1 MQSSSVLLDGV
12 YGLLKV
18 TAKRLH
24 DILFLLH
31 IQTLMV
37 ATFLKRPASLSFN
50 DSPVH
55 FIIHVTT
62 NLVSTGTK
70 NVNQCLLIRSSTLKI
85 IKRTKVKT
93 LTLIVL
99 CIQRDKISIHV

>member
-12 YGLLKV
+12 YGLFKV
-18 TAKRLH
+18 TAKHLH
-24 DILFLLH
+24 GILFLLH

-70 NVNQCLLIRSSTLKI
+70 NVNQCLLICSSTLKNNKENKGQNI
-85 IKRTKVKT
+85 STDCMVHTKG
-93 LTLIVL
+93 
-99 CIQRDKISIHV
+99 

>member
-18 TAKRLH
+18 TAKHLH

-55 FIIHVTT
+55 FIIHVTI

-70 NVNQCLLIRSSTLKI
+70 NVNQCLLICSSTLKNNKENKGQNI
-85 IKRTKVKT
+85 NTDCIVHTKG
-93 LTLIVL
+93 
-99 CIQRDKISIHV
+99 

>member
-1 MQSSSVLLDGV
+1 MQSCSVLLVGV
-12 YGLLKV
+12 YGLSKV
-18 TAKRLH
+18 TAKHLH
-24 DILFLLH
+24 DILFLPH

-50 DSPVH
+50 DNPVH

-70 NVNQCLLIRSSTLKI
+70 NVNQGLLICSSTLKNNKENKGQNI
-85 IKRTKVKT
+85 NTDCIVHTKG
-93 LTLIVL
+93 
-99 CIQRDKISIHV
+99 